1 MLKEKLQR
9 RRNIQKLYY
18 VIRLRTRFGFFIFAN
33 AQKQLDQANRRLSFY
48 GYWLTNLN
56 YFQIFTII

>member
-1 MLKEKLQR
+1 MKIIKILNKTIKTTLSSMIAVLLFA
-9 RRNIQKLYY
+9 N
-18 VIRLRTRFGFFIFAN
+18 FAN